1 MNLTLKIAT
10 LLIIFFLMVSSF
22 AFASFNNS
30 TIMSESA
37 SMILIGI
44 GLMSMGGFL
53 RGSIGRR

>member
-1 MNLTLKIAT
+1 
-10 LLIIFFLMVSSF
+10 MVSSF

>member
-1 MNLTLKIAT
+1 
-10 LLIIFFLMVSSF
+10 MVSSF
-22 AFASFNNS
+22 AFASFNNPAM
-30 TIMSESA
+30 MSESA

>member
-1 MNLTLKIAT
+1 MTLKIAS

>member
-1 MNLTLKIAT
+1 MNMTLKIAS
-10 LLIIFFLMVSSF
+10 LFIIFFLMVSSF
-22 AFASFNNS
+22 AFASFNNPAM
-30 TIMSESA
+30 MSESA